1 LGLPPTL
8 EAVEGVN
15 FDGAGAGTCL
25 IWYLRYED
33 GLQGAEMGMNAN
45 DLMGCFDLSNPVTV
59 VRNDVPMVEAGEIV
73 GGPFEFCV
81 DDTPDMVTGLFLSGD
96 RSGSNSTWVIT
107 DDQGKILG
115 LPPTLAAVEGVD
127 FDGAGAGTCLI
138 WYLRYEDDIQ
148 GLAADLNAND
158 LTGTFDLSNPV
169 EVVRAQPEAGT
180 IVGGSF
186 EFTVDGTPD
195 MVSGLSLSGDRS
207 GSNSTWVI
215 TDDQGKILGL
225 PPTLE
230 AVEGV
235 NFDGAGAGTCLIW
248 YLRYED
254 GLQGAEMG
262 LNANDLMGCF
272 DLSNPVEVVRNEAVM
287 VDGGTLNEEPFHFCV
302 GDGEEDRVSLVSVE
316 GAVGP
321 NMQYVVTDEAGTI
334 LGLPPTPEAVNFD
347 GAGPGVCLIWNLS
360 YADGLMGLEV
370 GNNALTDL
378 VGTYDLSDDNVR
390 VYRNQPEAGEII
402 GGPFEFTVDGTPDMV
417 SGLSLSG
424 DRSGSNST
432 WVITDDQG
440 KILGLP
446 PTLEAVEGVNFDGAG
461 AGTCLI
467 WYLRYEDGL
476 QGAEMGMNAN
486 DLMGCF
492 DLSNPVTVVRNESKS
507 GRSVVNL
514 YPNPT
519 VGKINIT
526 TASMDLDKVQV
537 SLYDFGG
544 NDITKKMKRTNE
556 EGLSFNVQ
564 SIPSGIYLLRVYDGK
579 SRVITKKVVIR
590 Q

>member
-1 LGLPPTL
+1 M
-8 EAVEGVN
+8 EGVN